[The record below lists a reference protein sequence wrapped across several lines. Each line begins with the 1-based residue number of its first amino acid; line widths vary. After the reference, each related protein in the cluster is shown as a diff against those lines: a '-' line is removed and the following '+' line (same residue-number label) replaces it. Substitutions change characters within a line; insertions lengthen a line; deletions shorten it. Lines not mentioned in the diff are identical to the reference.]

1 MLFLDALCVQWATR
15 QASLAGDEW
24 HILGG
29 RISQNRQTSSDRLIM
44 NESEAIVSMQHVDQ
58 QHCLEIKWRTGDLT
72 FCEWQTHYWHVQGHC
87 SQARDNGAVP
97 VYWPSRQRAAHWW
110 TTPSVFW
117 QQVDNCLH
125 CDGMCIFPIYGPVR
139 HIQLLDTYQRNK
151 QWVVHVVN
159 LQTLLIHT
167 GKNLTDLHFIS
178 TLLSLLQ
185 TKKRDTFNCS
195 WNNNRIIKKKK
206 NLFQ

>member
-1 MLFLDALCVQWATR
+1 MTVFRLENKHTNFSINRTR
-15 QASLAGDEW
+15 WMTVKG
-24 HILGG
+24 
-29 RISQNRQTSSDRLIM
+29 
-44 NESEAIVSMQHVDQ
+44 AIVRMQHVDR

-117 QQVDNCLH
+117 QQVDNCLR

-139 HIQLLDTYQRNK
+139 HIQLLDTYQRDR
-151 QWVVHVVN
+151 QVVVHVVN

-167 GKNLTDLHFIS
+167 GKDVTNLDQGCAIS
-178 TLLSLLQ
+178 I
-185 TKKRDTFNCS
+185 N
-195 WNNNRIIKKKK
+195 IISI
-206 NLFQ
+206 LWC

>member
-1 MLFLDALCVQWATR
+1 
-15 QASLAGDEW
+15 
-24 HILGG
+24 
-29 RISQNRQTSSDRLIM
+29 M

-185 TKKRDTFNCS
+185 TKKETHWTAHEITTAS
-195 WNNNRIIKKKK
+195 LKKKK
-206 NLFQ
+206 SLSITRPEDLLTIKLINPAKCWLKNRVAKTRNNCINYKLLIR